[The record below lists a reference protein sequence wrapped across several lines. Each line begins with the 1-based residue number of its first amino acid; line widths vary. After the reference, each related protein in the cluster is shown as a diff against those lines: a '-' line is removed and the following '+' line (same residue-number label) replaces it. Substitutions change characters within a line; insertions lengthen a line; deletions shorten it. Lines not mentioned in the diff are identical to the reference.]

1 MIDTTVH
8 SATTPITLTSW
19 SDRFAL
25 RTAGMKSSAIRELLK
40 LTARPDVISF
50 GGGLPAPEAFPRVE
64 IAEAAARVLE
74 RDGREALQY
83 GTTEGYPPL
92 RELIVRHMGRY
103 GIKVTPANVLITC
116 GSQQALD
123 LIGKLMIDAGDRV
136 LVEDPTYLGAIQA
149 FGAYQPQYLTVPLDD
164 DGLDVDH
171 LEQQLRA
178 GPKFA
183 YVLPNFHN
191 PAGVTLSLERR
202 RRLVELASHYGVP
215 LLEDDPYGQLRYE
228 GEHLPP
234 IVVLDSEL
242 HGGNGG
248 SRPFRGD
255 VMYLGTMSKTL
266 APGLRIGWVVAP
278 EEVIF
283 KLVQLKQ
290 GADLHTGTFN
300 QMVAWETA
308 RGGFLDLH
316 VRRLRELY
324 RARRDAMLAA
334 LERSFPPGCSWTR
347 PKGGL
352 FLWARLPEGMD
363 SAKVL
368 ERALSEEKV
377 AFVPG
382 NAFHSRGGGAN
393 TMRLNFSYSPTDVIE
408 EGIRRLGRAI
418 DRAAKG

>member
-1 MIDTTVH
+1 M
-8 SATTPITLTSW
+8 
-19 SDRFAL
+19 
-25 RTAGMKSSAIRELLK
+25 
-40 LTARPDVISF
+40 
-50 GGGLPAPEAFPRVE
+50 
-64 IAEAAARVLE
+64 LE

-83 GTTEGYPPL
+83 GPTEGYLPL
-92 RELIVRHMGRY
+92 RELIVRHMARY

-123 LIGKLMIDAGDRV
+123 LVGKLLIDAGDRV
-136 LVEDPTYLGAIQA
+136 LVENPTYLGAIQA
-149 FGAYQPQYLTVPLDD
+149 FTAYQPQFLTVPLDD

-178 GPKFA
+178 GPKFV

-202 RRLVELASHYGVP
+202 HRLVELASHYGVP

-234 IVVLDSEL
+234 LVVLDSEL
-242 HGGNGG
+242 HDGNGG

-278 EEVIF
+278 EEVIGR
-283 KLVQLKQ
+283 LVQLKQ
-290 GADLHTGTFN
+290 GADLHTGTL
-300 QMVAWETA
+300 QPD
-308 RGGFLDLH
+308 GGLGD
-316 VRRLRELY
+316 
-324 RARRDAMLAA
+324 RARRLPRPATCGACASSTAPAA
-334 LERSFPPGCSWTR
+334 TPCWRRSSATSRPAAAGRGPRAASSSGRDCPRGWTR
-347 PKGGL
+347 RACSSGRSPKRR
-352 FLWARLPEGMD
+352 WPSCRAR
-363 SAKVL
+363 
-368 ERALSEEKV
+368 
-377 AFVPG
+377 
-382 NAFHSRGGGAN
+382 AFHSRGGGEN

-418 DRAAKG
+418 DRARHA